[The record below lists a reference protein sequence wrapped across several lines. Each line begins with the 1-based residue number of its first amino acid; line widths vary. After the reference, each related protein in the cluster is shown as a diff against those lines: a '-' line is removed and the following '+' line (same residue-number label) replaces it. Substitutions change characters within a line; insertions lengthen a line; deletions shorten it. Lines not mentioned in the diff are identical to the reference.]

1 MDEFETIQIA
11 TGYRNRKTGEMM
23 MAPPAVIEDYADI
36 EPIYE
41 THPGWKQ
48 STMNV
53 QHWDDLPEAAKHYVL
68 RLEEILEVKIHYLS
82 TGPERSAIIFRH
94 Q

>member
-1 MDEFETIQIA
+1 
-11 TGYRNRKTGEMM
+11 
-23 MAPPAVIEDYADI
+23 
-36 EPIYE
+36 
-41 THPGWKQ
+41 
-48 STMNV
+48 MNV
-53 QHWDDLPEAAKHYVL
+53 QHWDDLPEAAKRYVL